1 MRFKNDRTPVLA
13 AIWVAFFA
21 ISFVNGFTTP
31 TISSQKKLPTSLRQ
45 ANDDDDD
52 DGVKDFGMD
61 TASLSSIATATSR
74 REMIAKSTALASVSF
89 LPALLG
95 SPRISSAAVGS
106 LPELVNSNA
115 YVQGLTINVADSV
128 QQKQMVAFLVD
139 GFSFEVLRQRNQ
151 DTIEETWLGF
161 GPEQLSVP
169 DDFEL
174 PVSSFS
180 KYGGH
185 ASINIRYDYESKAPL
200 YRQGDDAPGNNIAY
214 LQLGVPG
221 YRISQMVEN
230 AGNILDAYG
239 LVNVVSPS
247 GLPIRGIVG
256 ISPDPIMFVA
266 VNCKNVQESKE
277 FYENL
282 GFVEQEVPYSRPSKG
297 TTMFEPAP
305 PKGSCYMSPSPTSMG
320 VLLLPGKKKKTIT
333 ANPAVN
339 SLNIVY
345 NPSSSETSSGE
356 DKEIRVKDPSG
367 VTVNFQSEAAF
378 SNIEKKTR

>member
-1 MRFKNDRTPVLA
+1 MRFKNDRTPILA

-45 ANDDDDD
+45 ANDDDDDD

-151 DTIEETWLGF
+151 DTIEET
-161 GPEQLSVP
+161 
-169 DDFEL
+169 
-174 PVSSFS
+174 VS
-180 KYGGH
+180 
-185 ASINIRYDYESKAPL
+185 L
-200 YRQGDDAPGNNIAY
+200 
-214 LQLGVPG
+214 
-221 YRISQMVEN
+221 
-230 AGNILDAYG
+230 
-239 LVNVVSPS
+239 
-247 GLPIRGIVG
+247 
-256 ISPDPIMFVA
+256 
-266 VNCKNVQESKE
+266 
-277 FYENL
+277 
-282 GFVEQEVPYSRPSKG
+282 
-297 TTMFEPAP
+297 
-305 PKGSCYMSPSPTSMG
+305 
-320 VLLLPGKKKKTIT
+320 
-333 ANPAVN
+333 
-339 SLNIVY
+339 
-345 NPSSSETSSGE
+345 
-356 DKEIRVKDPSG
+356 
-367 VTVNFQSEAAF
+367 
-378 SNIEKKTR
+378 